1 MGGSMLIDLGFQL
14 LPFLPR
20 RAFGCPRGDLQLLP
34 ELESREFVLCE
45 AAVASNA
52 PPGRAGHVQMD
63 GEQTG
68 ALLQWN
74 RLASLVLT
82 ET

>member
-1 MGGSMLIDLGFQL
+1 MGGSVNRSG
-14 LPFLPR
+14 LPAAALSPQESIWLP
-20 RAFGCPRGDLQLLP
+20 PRGLQLLP

-45 AAVASNA
+45 AAVASNP